1 MQGSRNGCL
10 PIFLIAETTSFP
22 VTIIFWN
29 RAEKDKPQRDT
40 VILSLLLLPC
50 IGLFS
55 VGSLQIAAVLLRI
68 VVLESRKFLAP
79 ISFTGYYSLGLTLR
93 VHYLTNTI
101 SRGRNS
107 VFYWCRTPKYS
118 KATLWNMY
126 VFKCRLSGNRLL
138 SNSEIR
144 INSSVVLVRTGL
156 KEECWVCWRSWLAVL
171 NLQLTIICV
180 STFVAVYLRQKWILE
195 QVKLHFA

>member
-1 MQGSRNGCL
+1 MLRIIYLSYLCVLNFLLDGEGKITWVQYQCCSSQDNYKSEEVRRAQLWLTSVHQELFSLQGSRNGCL

-107 VFYWCRTPKYS
+107 VFC
-118 KATLWNMY
+118 
-126 VFKCRLSGNRLL
+126 
-138 SNSEIR
+138 
-144 INSSVVLVRTGL
+144 
-156 KEECWVCWRSWLAVL
+156 
-171 NLQLTIICV
+171 
-180 STFVAVYLRQKWILE
+180 
-195 QVKLHFA
+195 

>member
-40 VILSLLLLPC
+40 VILSLFLLPC

-55 VGSLQIAAVLLRI
+55 LGSLQIAAVLLRI

-107 VFYWCRTPKYS
+107 VFY
-118 KATLWNMY
+118 
-126 VFKCRLSGNRLL
+126 
-138 SNSEIR
+138 
-144 INSSVVLVRTGL
+144 
-156 KEECWVCWRSWLAVL
+156 
-171 NLQLTIICV
+171 
-180 STFVAVYLRQKWILE
+180 
-195 QVKLHFA
+195 